1 MTNRKK
7 RPIKAVRPPPRRGPI
22 PDVPT
27 VADRGPAQTKPSV
40 DDSKDAAD
48 DEVIRRMIEAAYT

>member
-1 MTNRKK
+1 MANRKK

-22 PDVPT
+22 PEVPT
-27 VADRGPAQTKPSV
+27 VADRNAAQTEPPA